1 MMKKILIAVSL
12 LFSLSLNA
20 SDWGGKSDVIKAM
33 YVYSTSVI
41 VVQGDVYAGQAGCD
55 NNNKWS
61 FYWSELDPKV
71 AERVYSALLAAY
83 TSRTPIKPIFHKT
96 ECGPENA
103 KKFTGSFVFQ

>member
-1 MMKKILIAVSL
+1 MKMLLIGILVLAS
-12 LFSLSLNA
+12 FSVQA

-33 YVYSTSVI
+33 YVYSKSVI
-41 VVQGDVYAGQAGCD
+41 VVQGDAYAGKAGCN

-61 FYWSELDPKV
+61 FYWSDLDPKV
-71 AERVYSALLAAY
+71 SERVYSALLAAY
-83 TSRTPIKPIFHKT
+83 TSKTPIKPIFHDT